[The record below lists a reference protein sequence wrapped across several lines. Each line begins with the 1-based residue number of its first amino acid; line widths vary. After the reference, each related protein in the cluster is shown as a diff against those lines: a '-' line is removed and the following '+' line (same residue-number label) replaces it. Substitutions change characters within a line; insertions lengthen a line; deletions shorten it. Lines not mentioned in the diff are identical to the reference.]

1 MADVLKVQSSSGTNH
16 FSVDDSGNVTVPG
29 ALTVTGALSASGVI
43 SNPFLNFT
51 GPPQSIDMADAAVEL
66 VYGITPGAGQ
76 VAVTGTRLIVDPN
89 SGGAGEDLT
98 IDTTAAGLLLVIA
111 NTGGENIVLKSN
123 GGSTLATIA
132 AGGSLLYIGGLA
144 ILSA

>member
-51 GPPQSIDMADAAVEL
+51 GAPQTIDMADAAVEL
-66 VYGITPGAGQ
+66 VYGIEPGAGQ
-76 VAVTGTRLIVDPN
+76 VAVTGTRLLVDPN

-98 IDTTAAGLLLVIA
+98 IDTTAVGLLLVIQ

>member
-1 MADVLKVQSSSGTNH
+1 MTAPLLSAAELAA
-16 FSVDDSGNVTVPG
+16 
-29 ALTVTGALSASGVI
+29 ALAGSAPLNLLLQWTGA
-43 SNPFLNFT
+43 
-51 GPPQSIDMADAAVEL
+51 PQTIDMADAAVEL
-66 VYGITPGAGQ
+66 VYRIEPGAGQ
-76 VAVTGTRLIVDPN
+76 VAVTGTRLLVDPN

-132 AGGSLLYIGGLA
+132 AGGSALYIGGIV